1 MPQPIDPHTELGR
14 ATAAER
20 IQQIAD
26 RTSLAAQ
33 ARVASEATNGQRAA
47 ETQVQHTASKND
59 EVDRE
64 LRRRNPYVGK
74 RRKREQGSEQGSEHG
89 KERRAMQ
96 FYNASEKEVL
106 ADDPLT
112 HDFDVEI

>member
-1 MPQPIDPHTELGR
+1 MPQPIDPQTELGR
-14 ATAAER
+14 ASAAER

-33 ARVASEATNGQRAA
+33 ARVASESASGQRAA
-47 ETQVQHTASKND
+47 ETQVQHTSPKND

-64 LRRRNPYVGK
+64 LRRRNPFVGK
-74 RRKREQGSEQGSEHG
+74 RRKREQGSGQGKNQRS
-89 KERRAMQ
+89 MQ

-106 ADDPLT
+106 ADDPQA

>member
-1 MPQPIDPHTELGR
+1 MPQPIDPHTEVGR
-14 ATAAER
+14 APAAER

-33 ARVASEATNGQRAA
+33 ARVASESDNGQRAA
-47 ETQVQHTASKND
+47 ETQVQHTAPKSD
-59 EVDRE
+59 EVDRD
-64 LRRRNPYVGK
+64 LRRRNPFVGK
-74 RRKREQGSEQGSEHG
+74 RRKREQDSEQG
-89 KERRAMQ
+89 KNRRSMQ

-106 ADDPLT
+106 ADDPQA

>member
-1 MPQPIDPHTELGR
+1 MPQPIDPHTEVGR

-26 RTSLAAQ
+26 RASLAAQ
-33 ARVASEATNGQRAA
+33 ARVASESASGQRAA
-47 ETQVQHTASKND
+47 ETQVQHTAPKSD
-59 EVDRE
+59 EVDRD
-64 LRRRNPYVGK
+64 LRRRNPFVGK
-74 RRKREQGSEQGSEHG
+74 RRKREQDSEQG
-89 KERRAMQ
+89 KNRRSMQ

-106 ADDPLT
+106 ADDPQA

>member
-1 MPQPIDPHTELGR
+1 MPQPIDPQTEIGR

-26 RTSLAAQ
+26 RSSLAAQ
-33 ARVASEATNGQRAA
+33 ARVASESANGQRAA
-47 ETQVQHTASKND
+47 ETQVQHTAPKSD
-59 EVDRE
+59 EVDRD
-64 LRRRNPYVGK
+64 LRRRNPFVGK
-74 RRKREQGSEQGSEHG
+74 RRKREQEESEQG
-89 KERRAMQ
+89 KNRRTMQ

-106 ADDPLT
+106 ADDPQA

>member
-1 MPQPIDPHTELGR
+1 MPQPIDPHTEVGR

-33 ARVASEATNGQRAA
+33 ARVASESANGQRAA
-47 ETQVQHTASKND
+47 ETQVQHTAPKSD
-59 EVDRE
+59 EVDRD
-64 LRRRNPYVGK
+64 LRRRNPFVGK
-74 RRKREQGSEQGSEHG
+74 RRKREQDSEQG
-89 KERRAMQ
+89 KNRRSMQ

-106 ADDPLT
+106 ADDPQA